1 MDKMDYAIEAARK
14 TLETELSAASKA
26 MKTFPRQE
34 NGLTPD
40 SVKATA
46 EWKAA
51 KAKLNTAFAVFRKFS
66 QTYKPVRA

>member
-1 MDKMDYAIEAARK
+1 MNYTIEAARK
-14 TLETELSAASKA
+14 ILETELDAASKA
-26 MKTFPRQE
+26 IKAFPHHE

-51 KAKLNTAFAVFRKFS
+51 KAKLNTAFAVFRKFN
-66 QTYKPVRA
+66 QTHKPVRA